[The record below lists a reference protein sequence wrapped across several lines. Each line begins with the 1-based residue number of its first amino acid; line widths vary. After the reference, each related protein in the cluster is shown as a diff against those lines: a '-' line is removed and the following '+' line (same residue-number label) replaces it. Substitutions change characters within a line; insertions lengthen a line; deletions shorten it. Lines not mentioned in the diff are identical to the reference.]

1 MKTIRTKTR
10 REGTAYIIALIL
22 LAFFTAMASAFAVFS
37 NTSVQTSKNVADIH
51 RAQLA
56 AEGGMAI
63 SVRAIRR
70 LSLPSDIDDDT
81 IMLNIT
87 QALAD
92 RLNGSDNLGGA
103 VVTGDGST
111 VTIPAIAT
119 EDGSFTTR
127 VIKQAGGTISLE
139 VEGVAN
145 GVRRTIAIDI
155 VLIDEHPNSVFN
167 YGLASRGSISIS
179 GSGEI
184 RGMNAFTEASV
195 ISATEGDVAV
205 SLSGSAV
212 VQGDISV
219 VGSSTVEI
227 GSNVTVAGQTGDAI
241 NQHVHFGVE
250 APIFPEVDTTIF
262 VPLLVGGDVVDI
274 GDDTSQP
281 GMVFNNVLIK
291 AGANP
296 TFASDVTING
306 IIFIESPNDVKFAGK
321 VTLNGLIA
329 TEDGDDPIQDCKI
342 SFAGQVDAF
351 GVEALGD
358 GFDAVKEMTGTFVV
372 APGFDVHFAGQFT
385 TINGTVAADKLTFS
399 GQAAGTVKGSVIG
412 LADHSTNISGTVNI
426 IIDRSDDDSTD
437 AGFSIPK
444 ALAVVPRTYL
454 EVTP

>member
-10 REGTAYIIALIL
+10 RDGTAYIIALIL

-70 LSLPSDIDDDT
+70 LSLPSDTDDDT

-167 YGLASRGSISIS
+167 YGLASRGSINIS

-250 APIFPEVDTTIF
+250 APVFPEVDTTIF
-262 VPLLVGGDVVDI
+262 APLATGDIVDSST
-274 GDDTSQP
+274 DTSQP

-291 AGANP
+291 AGANR

-306 IIFIESPNDVKFAGK
+306 IIFIESPNIVVFAGK
-321 VTLNGLIA
+321 VTLRGLVA
-329 TEDGDDPIQDCKI
+329 TEDGGDIEECKI
-342 SFAGQVDAF
+342 TFAGQVDAF
-351 GVEALGD
+351 GVEALPEA
-358 GFDAVKEMTGTFVV
+358 GFEDIKEMTGTFVV
-372 APGFDVHFAGQFT
+372 APGFDVNFAGQFT

-399 GQAAGTVKGSVIG
+399 GQSGGTVKGSVIG
-412 LADHSTNISGTVNI
+412 LADHPTDISGTVDI
-426 IIDRSDDDSTD
+426 IIDRSDDDSAD